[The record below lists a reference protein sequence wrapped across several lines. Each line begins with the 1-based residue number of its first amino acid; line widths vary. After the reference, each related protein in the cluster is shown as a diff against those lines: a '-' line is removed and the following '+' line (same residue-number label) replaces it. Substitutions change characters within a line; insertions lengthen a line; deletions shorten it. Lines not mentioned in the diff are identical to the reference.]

1 VPLDFE
7 TNHAPFYR
15 FFLAPDPRPHGYVH
29 PHTVEHLPWP
39 PSFAVDHAARSV
51 TLLGPSGPAASD
63 SAPAHVNAALQE
75 AADAAIAASS
85 ALFPTIAGRHSE
97 PFQVV
102 GARVTPSV
110 PVVHV
115 ERFVAPLFGIAMR
128 GAHLTAFVRPS
139 ASSQQGGGKD
149 KDELLIWVARRSRHL
164 FSYPGALDSTVA
176 GGVKATDSPWDC
188 ILAESVEEASLP
200 LDLVRGRTR
209 AAGVLTLATRGR
221 RTDLFHAEM
230 LYVYDLELPADIVP
244 RPGDDEVE
252 AFELMPASEVRRR
265 LEARQFKPNV
275 GAVLVDFFVR
285 HGLVTAESEGQ
296 GIYAD
301 ICSRLHRRLPMPV
314 APDQ

>member
-1 VPLDFE
+1 
-7 TNHAPFYR
+7 
-15 FFLAPDPRPHGYVH
+15 
-29 PHTVEHLPWP
+29 
-39 PSFAVDHAARSV
+39 V
-51 TLLGPSGPAASD
+51 TLLGASD
-63 SAPAHVNAALQE
+63 PGSDSDPARVNAALQE
-75 AADAAIAASS
+75 AADAAVATPS
-85 ALFPTIAGRHSE
+85 AFPTIAGRHSE
-97 PFQVV
+97 PFQLV

-139 ASSQQGGGKD
+139 SRGGEDEG
-149 KDELLIWVARRSRHL
+149 ELLIWVARRSRHL

-188 ILAESVEEASLP
+188 VLAESVEEASLP
-200 LDLVRGRTR
+200 LDLVRRRAR

-265 LEARQFKPNV
+265 LEAREFKPNV

-296 GIYAD
+296 GLYAD
-301 ICSRLHRRLPMPV
+301 LCSRLHRRLPMPV